1 MKKNEK
7 TSDFY
12 YWFFCGVCFWIYKKI
27 KINIMKII
35 EKIKSNF
42 EVIVLVFLAVLF
54 VKQCGANGDIEKL
67 VKQSKIQSAILDSV
81 ANKQELKNMIEI
93 EGLKVEKRMIQST
106 DRKILDVNRQSEID
120 LEIKKLESLKK

>member
-1 MKKNEK
+1 MKKIKK

-54 VKQCGANGDIEKL
+54 VKQCGANRDIEKL
-67 VKQSKIQSAILDSV
+67 AKQSKIQSAILDSV

>member
-1 MKKNEK
+1 MKK

-54 VKQCGANGDIEKL
+54 VKQCGANSDIEKL
-67 VKQSKIQSAILDSV
+67 AKQSKIQSAILDSV